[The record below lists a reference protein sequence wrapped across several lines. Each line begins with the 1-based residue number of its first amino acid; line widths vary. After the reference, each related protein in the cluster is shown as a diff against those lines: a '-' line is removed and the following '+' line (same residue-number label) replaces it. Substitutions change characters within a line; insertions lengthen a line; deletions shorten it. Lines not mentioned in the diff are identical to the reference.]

1 MNIQHTILQF
11 TSATGSIVVKY
22 FCNELPDGLVY
33 NIDLP
38 ITDGQYPTEAEMLA
52 LIEAYKPTGQIK
64 RITDVAAATPPQYL
78 LDIQPVTQSPLTD
91 TVGTQDQIHEAAKAL
106 VLEVLHEQGVL
117 Q

>member
-11 TSATGSIVVKY
+11 TPEVGAITVKY
-22 FCNELPDGLVY
+22 YCDELPDGLVY

-52 LIEAYKPTGQIK
+52 LIEAYKPTGQIR
-64 RITDVAAATPPQYL
+64 RIVDVASATPPQYL

-91 TVGTQDQIHEAAKAL
+91 TVGTPDQIFAAAKAL
-106 VLEVLHEQGVL
+106 VLEVLHEQGVV